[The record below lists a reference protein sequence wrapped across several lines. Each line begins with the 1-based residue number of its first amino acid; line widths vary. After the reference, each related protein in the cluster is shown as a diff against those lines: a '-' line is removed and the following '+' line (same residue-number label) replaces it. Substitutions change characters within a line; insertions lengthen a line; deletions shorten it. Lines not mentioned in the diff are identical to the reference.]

1 MDSLLELHTL
11 FLRKCLTQ
19 CLLGPR
25 AGEAYRTI
33 HGALKMIV
41 TFCSVYEDYVKTGHD
56 HFARLVKLGHEF
68 RKSMVDIVRTTH
80 ALVQTLDLAE
90 ERDSLFGLL
99 MTLDYSGFYTASL

>member
-1 MDSLLELHTL
+1 
-11 FLRKCLTQ
+11 
-19 CLLGPR
+19 
-25 AGEAYRTI
+25 
-33 HGALKMIV
+33 MIL
-41 TFCSVYEDYVKTGHD
+41 TFCQVHQDTAQMRDPQSQ
-56 HFARLVKLGHEF
+56 ARLLKLGAEF